1 MVSIIRRSAVKQMLN
16 WLNQLIGTLHGC
28 VTKMNKVGINRPLV
42 SRSAVCMF
50 VIQTLI
56 YFRQISIFSKHG
68 RGVMDTRFWLRDRMR
83 SAYSFFSRFKNHEL
97 EF

>member
-42 SRSAVCMF
+42 SRSAVYVCDSNSDLFSTNFYFLKAWAGCDGHKVLAQRSHEIGSF
-50 VIQTLI
+50 VFQ
-56 YFRQISIFSKHG
+56 
-68 RGVMDTRFWLRDRMR
+68 
-83 SAYSFFSRFKNHEL
+83 SFQES
-97 EF
+97 